1 MLLQDR
7 VAQTAFRQHCHY
19 VDAAGMGVVKER
31 LLPHNP
37 EIAALGLSFVI
48 SVGWTPGL
56 TELLPVYGYARA
68 WMSICGSPSVA
79 SGD

>member
-1 MLLQDR
+1 
-7 VAQTAFRQHCHY
+7 
-19 VDAAGMGVVKER
+19 VDAAGVGVVKER